1 MLQVSGGRRCD
12 TQYWSGLVCVASAI
26 RAVADR
32 LQLGL
37 EHACCRLAR
46 SACLDYCYLAYRKTL
61 ARFFTAASV
70 TTQSRGHSQVV
81 PSHESFHLQGLPV
94 VQLQQAQRTANL
106 ASSQQKTPESKSTAT
121 AREQNHRETR
131 CAGSTLS

>member
-70 TTQSRGHSQVV
+70 TTGSRAITG
-81 PSHESFHLQGLPV
+81 
-94 VQLQQAQRTANL
+94 
-106 ASSQQKTPESKSTAT
+106 
-121 AREQNHRETR
+121 
-131 CAGSTLS
+131 CA